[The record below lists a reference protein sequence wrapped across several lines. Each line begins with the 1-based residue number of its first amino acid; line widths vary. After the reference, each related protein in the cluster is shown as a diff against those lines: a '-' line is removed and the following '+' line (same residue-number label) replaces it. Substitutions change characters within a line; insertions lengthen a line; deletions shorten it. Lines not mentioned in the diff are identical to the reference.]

1 MLPFIGARSSLFPL
15 LSSWNNFLSQL
26 SKLFLRRGKCFLWL
40 CDQRKGSACEVEH
53 RSHRGHFQPDDSTE
67 DIEPG
72 LSLFPCRPVHYLL
85 VVWFSFSSIASIAG
99 QEKEGRDS
107 LGPIIIS
114 CGPKTS
120 LPQVPNEY
128 RLSGGIRELVNGLTV
143 RP

>member
-1 MLPFIGARSSLFPL
+1 MPGSYIF
-15 LSSWNNFLSQL
+15 LSSGSLS
-26 SKLFLRRGKCFLWL
+26 
-40 CDQRKGSACEVEH
+40 
-53 RSHRGHFQPDDSTE
+53 
-67 DIEPG
+67 
-72 LSLFPCRPVHYLL
+72 RPLK
-85 VVWFSFSSIASIAG
+85 G

-143 RP
+143 RPWAPFLSLVGAQLLVLPVGRWSLARLYQKYNCVRESKYLIVGR

>member
-1 MLPFIGARSSLFPL
+1 MVWVGRDYKEEREKRVQPEPI
-15 LSSWNNFLSQL
+15 SSW
-26 SKLFLRRGKCFLWL
+26 KCA
-40 CDQRKGSACEVEH
+40 REVEH

-67 DIEPG
+67 DNEPG